1 MNNFVREVT
10 PEEVLTKLKEMAAI
24 QIIDVREPEEWVAGH
39 IEEAILI
46 PLNDVP
52 ASLDRFD
59 TSKEIIMVCRSGARS
74 YHACEFLKHNGIEAV
89 NMEGGML
96 AWPGEIAR

>member
-1 MNNFVREVT
+1 MSNIVKEIT
-10 PEEVLTKLKEMAAI
+10 PEEVLTKLNEKAAI
-24 QIIDVREPEEWVAGH
+24 QIIDVREPEEWAAGH
-39 IEEAILI
+39 IAEAILI
-46 PLNDVP
+46 PLGDVP
-52 ASLDRFD
+52 ASLEQFD
-59 TSKEIIMVCRSGARS
+59 SSKEIIMVCRSGARS